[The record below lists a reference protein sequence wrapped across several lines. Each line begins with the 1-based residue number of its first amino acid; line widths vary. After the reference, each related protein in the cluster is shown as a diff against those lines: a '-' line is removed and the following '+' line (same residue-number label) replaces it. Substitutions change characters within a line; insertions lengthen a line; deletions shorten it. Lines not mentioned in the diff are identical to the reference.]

1 MEIPHERIRCI
12 RKIKIKNPPYI
23 PENFFRSI
31 WWILI
36 NISILHF
43 KYFKNHFESDRLH
56 GTCIP
61 KSTCS
66 ILHFS
71 GLLWQYGL
79 HQWFA
84 AVKLEDY
91 QPYST
96 ITGTC
101 FCNNSLPY
109 SMIYRCMCPW
119 AFLRGRGGGRNL
131 RDNCVFRGGMIVYSG
146 GGGGYNFVFRGE
158 GLRDN
163 CVFRGR
169 LFFDNFTICEFKEFW
184 YFKGDPALLDP
195 RMLRLQPSI

>member
-119 AFLRGRGGGRNL
+119 AFFAGAGRGGGGIWGIIVFSVGGGGG
-131 RDNCVFRGGMIVYSG
+131 DCVFRGGGVIILCFGGRGSEITVFSG
-146 GGGGYNFVFRGE
+146 GGFFSIILQYVNLRKFDILRGTPP
-158 GLRDN
+158 
-163 CVFRGR
+163 F
-169 LFFDNFTICEFKEFW
+169 
-184 YFKGDPALLDP
+184 
-195 RMLRLQPSI
+195 

>member
-1 MEIPHERIRCI
+1 MEILHGRIRCI
-12 RKIKIKNPPYI
+12 RKTKIKNPPYI
-23 PENFFRSI
+23 PENFIRAI

-96 ITGTC
+96 LTGTC

-109 SMIYRCMCPW
+109 SMINRCMCPW
-119 AFLRGRGGGRNL
+119 AFFLQGREGGGIWGII
-131 RDNCVFRGGMIVYSG
+131 VFSGGMNVYSG
-146 GGGGYNFVFRGE
+146 GGGGIIVCFGGRGSEITVFSGG
-158 GLRDN
+158 GL
-163 CVFRGR
+163 FS
-169 LFFDNFTICEFKEFW
+169 II
-184 YFKGDPALLDP
+184 
-195 RMLRLQPSI
+195 LQYVN

>member
-1 MEIPHERIRCI
+1 MSLYWSVGKIYLEVLAKLIFKRYFAKLTTLLGVFFERKTTPIKFRKYGQIFEIRHGNTAWKDPMH
-12 RKIKIKNPPYI
+12 KKNKKIKNPPYI

-36 NISILHF
+36 IISILHF

-84 AVKLEDY
+84 AVILEDY

-109 SMIYRCMCPW
+109 SMINRCMCPW
-119 AFLRGRGGGRNL
+119 AFLAGAGRGAE
-131 RDNCVFRGGMIVYSG
+131 S
-146 GGGGYNFVFRGE
+146 E
-158 GLRDN
+158 G
-163 CVFRGR
+163 
-169 LFFDNFTICEFKEFW
+169 
-184 YFKGDPALLDP
+184 
-195 RMLRLQPSI
+195 

>member
-56 GTCIP
+56 DSCIP

-109 SMIYRCMCPW
+109 SIIYRCMCPW
-119 AFLRGRGGGRNL
+119 AFFAGAGRGAE
-131 RDNCVFRGGMIVYSG
+131 S
-146 GGGGYNFVFRGE
+146 E
-158 GLRDN
+158 G
-163 CVFRGR
+163 
-169 LFFDNFTICEFKEFW
+169 
-184 YFKGDPALLDP
+184 
-195 RMLRLQPSI
+195 

>member
-43 KYFKNHFESDRLH
+43 KYFKNHFESE
-56 GTCIP
+56 
-61 KSTCS
+61 STCS

-84 AVKLEDY
+84 AVILEDY

-119 AFLRGRGGGRNL
+119 AFLRGRGGGGGRNL
-131 RDNCVFRGGMIVYSG
+131 RDNCVFRWG
-146 GGGGYNFVFRGE
+146 GGG
-158 GLRDN
+158 D
-163 CVFRGR
+163 CVFRGGFIILCFGGR
-169 LFFDNFTICEFKEFW
+169 GSEITVFSGGGFFSIILQYVNLRNFDI
-184 YFKGDPALLDP
+184 
-195 RMLRLQPSI
+195 LRGTPPF